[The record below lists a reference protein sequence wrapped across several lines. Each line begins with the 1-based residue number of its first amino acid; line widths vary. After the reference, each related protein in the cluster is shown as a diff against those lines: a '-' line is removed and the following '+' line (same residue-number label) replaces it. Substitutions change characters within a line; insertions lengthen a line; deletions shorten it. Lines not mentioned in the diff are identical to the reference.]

1 MKNKKSH
8 REDGAHRSRNP
19 SRLLRI
25 QISRLC
31 LGGALAAAALPGHA
45 QESQSPRLE
54 EVITIGTRIQGRT
67 VTDTAVPVDV
77 LSPQELK
84 NVPSAD
90 ISDVMSKLIP
100 SFDIA
105 ANPVNEGSSHI
116 RPSQLRGMDS
126 DKALILVNG
135 KRRHRAAVIFMAGW
149 GGHGPDLNPI
159 PSIALKSVEVLRDGA
174 SALYGSDA
182 IAGVMNFNLKDASD
196 GGSLSLQGGQY
207 TGYEHEGNYQAA
219 ANKGLALGDNGFVN
233 VSVEWAKRERAD
245 RVENDDR
252 TIAQSGLVPSQAM
265 NTVRQN
271 AVSVDGIPLGTRYGP
286 DALTERDFNHD
297 GVIDSLIFR
306 SDGIPDDP
314 DTRFKDNLSLPE
326 TIYGAT
332 PQESKKVFINA
343 GYTLSDSMKLYAF
356 GNYMTKQSDSS
367 FFYRSPSAS
376 QLAPLRLRDGSIW
389 NPRTALYPGGFTPR
403 FYGDVEDYSL
413 TTGVR
418 GEFGGGILY
427 DFSGRYGVSK
437 IGYDVKGSMNPSMG
451 PDTPRNFHPG
461 DLENNEASFN
471 ADFSRPFD
479 VGWHSPLNV
488 AVGLEYRDEG
498 YKISQGNLAS
508 YQAGPYALP
517 DPWNFEITQRE
528 VDADPNDSLTQ
539 VECRIPGL
547 QAVGS
552 LCPSMVVN
560 GNTYRDPIYNTAAVG
575 SNGFPGY
582 SPDFNSNY
590 HRSNT
595 AVYLTLE
602 SDITEKFFG
611 SLAGRFEDFEDFGS
625 NFSWRTAGRYSLTD
639 KLALR
644 ASVGTGFKA
653 PTPGQISTTNVST
666 TPSDGQLVQRGI
678 FPATH
683 PASVLFGA
691 KPLEPEESFSYTG
704 GITFE
709 PLDNLTLTLDYY
721 YIQLK
726 NRLTFSGTFVPTRAQ
741 QDALAAMNIPGAETI
756 QQVQFF
762 TNDAETET
770 TGFDFVADYR
780 LDWAWGTTTFSYR
793 GNWNQTEI
801 TKRPLQANGRPL
813 IDNARKYL
821 LEHTPGYR
829 AVWGLNH
836 AWERFNVDVRVNS
849 YGTWSYANTT
859 LTQFEHYRATHQVDM
874 SVGWEVTDSIT
885 ATLGSRNVFDK
896 YPQVAQLNTCC
907 GRIYPET
914 AADWFGRYVYL
925 NLNTNF

>member
-1 MKNKKSH
+1 MKNKKKS
-8 REDGAHRSRNP
+8 RDDRAHHSENP
-19 SRLLRI
+19 SSMLRMPNRF
-25 QISRLC
+25 SRLC
-31 LGGALAAAALPGHA
+31 LGGALAAIALPGHA
-45 QESQSPRLE
+45 QESQSPRVE
-54 EVITIGTRIQGRT
+54 EVITLGTRIQGRT
-67 VTDTAVPVDV
+67 VTDTAVPVDL

-90 ISDVMSKLIP
+90 ISDIMSKLIP

-135 KRRHRAAVIFMAGW
+135 KRRHRSAVLFMAGW

-196 GGSLSLQGGQY
+196 GGTLSLQGGQY
-207 TGYEHEGNYQAA
+207 TGYEHEGNYQVA
-219 ANKGLALGDNGFVN
+219 ANKGFALGDNGFVN
-233 VSVEWAKRERAD
+233 VSAEWAKRERAD

-252 TIAQSGLVPSQAM
+252 TIGTSGLAPSQAM
-265 NTVRQN
+265 NTVMPN

-286 DALTERDFNHD
+286 DALTERDFNGD
-297 GVIDSLIFR
+297 GVIDSLLFR

-314 DTRFKDNLSLPE
+314 DTRFKDNLPLPE

-343 GYTLSDSMKLYAF
+343 EYRLGDDMELYAF

-376 QLAPLRLRDGSIW
+376 QLAPLRLRDGSIY
-389 NPRTALYPGGFTPR
+389 NPRASLYPGGFTPR
-403 FYGDVEDYSL
+403 LYGDVEDYSF
-413 TTGVR
+413 TTGLR
-418 GEFGGGILY
+418 GEFGNGILY
-427 DFSGRYGVSK
+427 DFGGRYGISK
-437 IGYDVKGSMNPSMG
+437 IGYDVQGSLNPSMG
-451 PDTPRNFHPG
+451 PDTPTNFHPG
-461 DLENNEASFN
+461 DLENNEKSFN
-471 ADFSRPFD
+471 ADFSKPFD
-479 VGWHSPLNV
+479 VGWHNPLHV

-498 YKISQGNLAS
+498 YRISQGDLAS
-508 YQAGPYALP
+508 YYAGPYSRP
-517 DPWNFEITQRE
+517 DPWNLETTQAE
-528 VDADPNDSLTQ
+528 VDADPNDAITQ
-539 VECRIPGL
+539 IACRVPGQERVG
-547 QAVGS
+547 QACNA
-552 LCPSMVVN
+552 L
-560 GNTYRDPIYNTAAVG
+560 DPVRTAAAVG

-582 SPDFNSNY
+582 SPDFNSDYN
-590 HRSNT
+590 RTNS
-595 AVYLTLE
+595 AIYLTLE

-611 SLAGRFEDFEDFGS
+611 SVAGRFEDFEDFGS

-639 KLALR
+639 NLALR

-653 PTPGQISTTNVST
+653 PTPGQISTINVST

-683 PASVLFGA
+683 PASILFGA
-691 KPLEPEESFSYTG
+691 KPLEPEESFSYTS

-741 QDALAAMNIPGAETI
+741 QNALAALNIPGAETI

-780 LDWAWGTTTFSYR
+780 LDWAAGTTTFSYR

-801 TKRPLQANGRPL
+801 TNRPLQANGQPL
-813 IDNARKYL
+813 INDARKYL

-829 AVWGLNH
+829 AVWSVNH
-836 AWERFNVDVRVNS
+836 AWERFSLDVRLNS
-849 YGTWSYANTT
+849 YGGWRYGNTT
-859 LTQFEHYRATHQVDM
+859 LTQFESYGSTHQVDM
-874 SVGWEVTDSIT
+874 ALGLSVNDSIT
-885 ATLGSRNVFDK
+885 ATLGGRNVFEK
-896 YPQVAQLNTCC
+896 YPDVANLNTCC

-925 NLNTNF
+925 NLNANF